1 MIQNFVKNR
10 IISYLPFVPNEGQEA
25 ALSELSLFLAER
37 SERPCFLLTGYAGT
51 GKTSLV
57 SALTQAMSA
66 LNQPTVLLAPT
77 GRAAKVM
84 SHYSGFGAY
93 TIHKWIY
100 VNRVPQGTPIKGE
113 SENRLIGESVKWDL
127 RFNKDKNTLFIVD
140 EASMISHELL
150 RDLIA
155 FVFQGEGCRLLLLGD
170 DAQLPPVEYTESPAL
185 QISELE
191 SHGLTVHAAQLTE
204 VARQAAESGILKNAT
219 TIRTSIDSPSVRRRF
234 AVGKQTKH
242 TDGLIDLITPYDD
255 VHILPP
261 NKMVE
266 AIEQSYNEVGL
277 EETLII
283 TRSNKRTNLY
293 NQGVRAQLLWKED
306 ILQAGDRIMVSRNN
320 YYFTQQYEGLP
331 FLANGDMLEVLRLRN
346 EREIYGF
353 HFADVS
359 LKSLDYEW
367 EIDAVLWLDTLT
379 TDTPEDSYRMQRD
392 LYARIAE
399 DYPEIRTKKE
409 MREKIAAS
417 PYYNALQ
424 VRYAYAVTCHKAQ
437 GGQWKRVFIDP
448 GALDTLDSASASKED
463 YRWLYTALTRATQ
476 TLYILHSKPLQA

>member
-1 MIQNFVKNR
+1 MIANFIKNR
-10 IISYLPFVPNEGQEA
+10 IISHLPFVPNEGQEA
-25 ALSELSLFLAER
+25 ALSELSLFLTER

-51 GKTSLV
+51 GKTSLI
-57 SALTQAMSA
+57 SALTQAMTS
-66 LNQPTVLLAPT
+66 LQQPVVLLAPT

-84 SHYSGFGAY
+84 SHYSGHNAF

-100 VNRVPQGTPIKGE
+100 SVDDSQCTMHGSGE
-113 SENRLIGESVKWDL
+113 CKWNL

-140 EASMISHELL
+140 EASMISRELL
-150 RDLIA
+150 RDLIT

-185 QISELE
+185 QTAELK
-191 SHGLTVHAAQLTE
+191 SHGLTVHSARLTE
-204 VARQAAESGILKNAT
+204 VARQADGSGVLNNAT
-219 TIRTSIDSPSVRRRF
+219 RVRSCIIRPSVDRRF
-234 AVGKQTKH
+234 AVGKVSRNTGGIF
-242 TDGLIDLITPYDD
+242 DIITPCED
-255 VHILPP
+255 VLLLPP

-266 AIEQSYNEVGL
+266 EIEKSYNEAGL

-306 ILQAGDRIMVSRNN
+306 ILQTGDRIMVSRNN
-320 YYFTQQYEGLP
+320 YFFTEQYEGLP
-331 FLANGDMLEVLRLRN
+331 FLANGDMLEVVRLRN
-346 EREIYGF
+346 ERELYGQ
-353 HFADVS
+353 HFVDAS
-359 LKSLDYEW
+359 LRSIDYEW
-367 EIDAVLWLDTLT
+367 EVDVVLWLDTLL
-379 TDTPEDSYRMQRD
+379 TDSPEMNYAKQRE
-392 LYARIAE
+392 LYAKIAE

-409 MREKIAAS
+409 MREKIAGS

-448 GALDTLDSASASKED
+448 GALGDAESTADLTKDD
-463 YRWLYTALTRATQ
+463 LRWLYTALTRATE
-476 TLYILHSKPLQA
+476 TIYLLKNK